1 MKKSLFRKIHIYAS
15 VFFLPMALLFS
26 LTGVLYICGINQD
39 YNLKQQQYEIIQ
51 KEPVEDLQKF
61 IINFLAENKIPL
73 PSNTDIKKGKR
84 GTMMGS
90 AKYFINIE
98 QKKNQIIIQTNKR
111 SFYGNLMMLHK
122 SKVGKAFQIFSIIF
136 GIALLIFYFSGFII
150 TSWCKQHRK
159 ESFIFLILG
168 VLITSIL
175 GYISL

>member
-1 MKKSLFRKIHIYAS
+1 MNKSLFRKIHIYAS

-39 YNLKQQQYEIIQ
+39 YNLEQKKYEIFQ
-51 KEPVEDLQKF
+51 KEPIEDLQEF
-61 IINFLAENKIPL
+61 VLNFLKENQIPL
-73 PSNTDIKKGKR
+73 PSNTNLQKGKR
-84 GTMMGS
+84 GIMMGS
-90 AKYFINIE
+90 AKYSITIE
-98 QKKNQIIIQTNKR
+98 QKQNQVIIQTNKR

-136 GIALLIFYFSGFII
+136 GIALLVFYFSGFII